1 MAAGSL
7 VPPLPPPDRVGCRRP
22 DKLEKERG
30 DSMLA
35 SQAGLKP
42 EKPTVL
48 VVEDEVLLRLMIAEE
63 LRNQGIHVLEA
74 SNADEALTILGSSL
88 PVHLLFT
95 DIRMPGRLDGAALA
109 RLARA
114 HYPQL
119 KLIMTSSN
127 QPEGFVRETADAFI
141 AKPYDLQAVV
151 EQAQAPGEQS
161 GVVLQ
166 LPGGARL
173 PIYQANQVVLA
184 AALLRALEKPC

>member
-1 MAAGSL
+1 
-7 VPPLPPPDRVGCRRP
+7 
-22 DKLEKERG
+22 
-30 DSMLA
+30 MLG

-151 EQAQAPGEQS
+151 ERVQRLLPPFEQ
-161 GVVLQ
+161 
-166 LPGGARL
+166 
-173 PIYQANQVVLA
+173 
-184 AALLRALEKPC
+184 

>member
-1 MAAGSL
+1 
-7 VPPLPPPDRVGCRRP
+7 V
-22 DKLEKERG
+22 G

-42 EKPTVL
+42 QRPTVL

-63 LRNQGIHVLEA
+63 LRYQGIHVLDA

-95 DIRMPGRLDGAALA
+95 DIRMPGRIDGIALA
-109 RLARA
+109 RLVRA

-127 QPEGFVRETADAFI
+127 QPDGFVRETADVFI
-141 AKPYDLQAVV
+141 AKPYDLHAVV
-151 EQAQAPGEQS
+151 EQAQKLLPPFEQ
-161 GVVLQ
+161 
-166 LPGGARL
+166 
-173 PIYQANQVVLA
+173 
-184 AALLRALEKPC
+184 